1 MDGIVIGIMA
11 TIGLWTIG
19 VPLPLLLGAF
29 TAVVN
34 PLPYLGTILAVT
46 AATAV
51 SLAHGQSL
59 GMVGWIFALYGLIR
73 LLDDV
78 VVSVVTIGA
87 SVHLHPMLVLASIL
101 AGENALGLLGMVIAV
116 PLVTVVK
123 ESARLVLEHRRNL
136 ARPHLPAAGTPSGT
150 RHYVC

>member
-1 MDGIVIGIMA
+1 
-11 TIGLWTIG
+11 
-19 VPLPLLLGAF
+19 
-29 TAVVN
+29 
-34 PLPYLGTILAVT
+34 
-46 AATAV
+46 
-51 SLAHGQSL
+51 
-59 GMVGWIFALYGLIR
+59 
-73 LLDDV
+73 
-78 VVSVVTIGA
+78 VVTIGA

-136 ARPHLPAAGTPSGT
+136 TRPHLPAAGTPAGT